1 MVITDGAKSYI
12 EEMMKEA
19 GVSTLRFVLAS
30 GCCGPSFQLT
40 LENAQET
47 DIVKSINDIEVAID
61 PQVEELVSQVTL
73 DLEQDEEGAGLVISG
88 GSNCC

>member
-1 MVITDGAKSYI
+1 
-12 EEMMKEA
+12 MMKEA
-19 GVSTLRFVLAS
+19 GVSTLRFVPAN
-30 GCCGPSFQLT
+30 GCCGPSFQLA
-40 LENAQET
+40 LEKAQET
-47 DIVKSINDIEVAID
+47 DIVRSINNIEVAID